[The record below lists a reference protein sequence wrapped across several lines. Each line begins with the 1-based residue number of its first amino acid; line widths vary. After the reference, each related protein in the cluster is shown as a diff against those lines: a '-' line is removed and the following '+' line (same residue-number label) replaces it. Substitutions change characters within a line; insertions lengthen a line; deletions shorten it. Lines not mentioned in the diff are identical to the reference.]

1 MKRWLNNM
9 HLLKLNFDIKNIQ
22 NPLQRHYCRG
32 QTILSFEQNLV
43 EYTDESF
50 VKTIKTVVKYNMGQT
65 VIVVW
70 SKEKIAT

>member
-50 VKTIKTVVKYNMGQT
+50 VKTIKTVVKYKMGQT

-70 SKEKIAT
+70 SKEKVAT